1 MAKRIGYYMRISS
14 LGQNMAR
21 QTEHVEP
28 SWEIYKDIGVS
39 GTVPFEDRP
48 KGKKL
53 LEDVAAGL
61 LDEVKVLHLDR
72 LGRNTENILATIRK
86 IHASDNS
93 TSIHII
99 SHGIHTIV
107 DGAENITA
115 TLLIQILSAI
125 AEMELNIHKE
135 RTTEGI
141 AIAKAKGVYKGR
153 SKGSTEP
160 ITKWAQKPKVKIVKS
175 MLENGDTFRYIRENT
190 GVSFNFIGKV
200 KDRLITN
207 TRTEADILY
216 DLYVEKDFRVVDGK
230 ALRKRRP

>member
-1 MAKRIGYYMRISS
+1 MEKRVGYYMRISS
-14 LGQNMAR
+14 LGQNLAR

-28 SWEIYKDIGVS
+28 SWDIYKDIGVS

-48 KGKKL
+48 MGKKL

-99 SHGIHTIV
+99 NQGIHTV
-107 DGAENITA
+107 VNGSENITA
-115 TLLIQILSAI
+115 KLLISILGAV
-125 AEMELNIHKE
+125 AEMELNIHRE
-135 RTTEGI
+135 RTLEGI

-153 SKGSTEP
+153 AKGSKIP
-160 ITKWAQKPKVKIVKS
+160 IDVWAQKPNVKKVKS
-175 MLENGDTFRYIRENT
+175 LLEKGVTVREIRDIMS
-190 GVSFNFIGKV
+190 VSYNFISKV
-200 KDRLITN
+200 KRLLITN
-207 TRTEADILY
+207 DRTEAD
-216 DLYVEKDFRVVDGK
+216 
-230 ALRKRRP
+230 AT